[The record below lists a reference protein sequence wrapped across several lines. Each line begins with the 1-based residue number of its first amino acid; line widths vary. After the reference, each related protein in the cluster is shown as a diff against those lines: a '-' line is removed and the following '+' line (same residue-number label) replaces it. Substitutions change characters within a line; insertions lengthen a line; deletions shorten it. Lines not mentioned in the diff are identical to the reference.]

1 MLRATA
7 CRLLLITVC
16 LLLGL
21 TALGMP
27 KTRQTQ
33 PIGATRH

>member
-7 CRLLLITVC
+7 CRLLLITIC

-21 TALGMP
+21 TALGNAQRGKRSP
-27 KTRQTQ
+27 
-33 PIGATRH
+33 